1 MIDAPPEEN
10 VGAGPAVVLAALL
23 TCFFNHR
30 WTQINTDIGICIRVY
45 LCPFAVQNSVIND
58 AHITW

>member
-23 TCFFNHR
+23 TCFFKPPMD
-30 WTQINTDIGICIRVY
+30 TDKHEYRNLHSRLFASIRGSK
-45 LCPFAVQNSVIND
+45 FSHQ
-58 AHITW
+58 